1 MTWVIGAPLGAAKR
15 EGAGDGVMN
24 CCSILWHLCS
34 TDSRKEM
41 WLLPLLGRG
50 GGEQAEWPGKTER
63 KSMRLEPRGKGKEGD
78 WKHEQCETWEGLV
91 AHNKI

>member
-41 WLLPLLGRG
+41 WLLPLLGQGQWWRTG
-50 GGEQAEWPGKTER
+50 RVA
-63 KSMRLEPRGKGKEGD
+63 
-78 WKHEQCETWEGLV
+78 WE
-91 AHNKI
+91 N